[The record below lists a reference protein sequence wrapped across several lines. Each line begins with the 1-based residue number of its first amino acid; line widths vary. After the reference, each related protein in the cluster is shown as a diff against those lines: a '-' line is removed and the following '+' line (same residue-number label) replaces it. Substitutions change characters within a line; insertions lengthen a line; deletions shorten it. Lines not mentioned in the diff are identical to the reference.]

1 MKILHIIEGVDANL
15 GGLPYA
21 LFNILAT
28 EKMIGLH
35 SEVLSIVPPP
45 GTFDEISF
53 EYPCYLFSAS
63 FPSRFKRSQSA
74 MQWLETHIQEFDC
87 LIIHSLW
94 NLLSIESAFIAAKH
108 QKPYVIWPHGSL
120 DPFDLQKKYF
130 LKKAIG
136 PLVIK
141 RVLKKASFVCCTTS
155 LEAELLECYGSNPKV
170 QVLPLAIEKI
180 HEEGQRSR
188 FRQTYNF
195 EENDTILLFLSR
207 INYKKGLD
215 ILLQALKLL
224 QKRNPANHQRIK
236 LAIAGSGSEEYTLY
250 IKTLVNQ
257 LDLTSIVTF
266 CGLLSGEAKADAF
279 AGSDCFVLPSMN
291 ENFGIAVVESLQ
303 AGLPVL
309 ISKNVYIWQEIITQQ
324 GGWVCDYSVDSVY
337 KQLVYVLDHP
347 QDLILIKSQAQIIGD
362 QFKPQSLSPA
372 YFGFYQSIKRQ

>member
-45 GTFDEISF
+45 GTFDKSSF
-53 EYPCYLFSAS
+53 EYPCHLFSSS

-74 MQWLETHIQEFDC
+74 LQWLEMHIQKFDC

-94 NLLSIESAFIAAKH
+94 NLLSIQSAFMAAKH
-108 QKPYVIWPHGSL
+108 RKPYVIWPHGSL
-120 DPFDLQKKYF
+120 DPFDLQKKYL

-136 PLVIK
+136 PWVIK
-141 RVLKKASFVCCTTS
+141 KVLKKASYVCCTTA
-155 LEAELLECYGSNPKV
+155 LEAELLESYGARPKI
-170 QVLPLAIEKI
+170 QVLPLAVEKI
-180 HEEGQRSR
+180 KEEGHRDH

-195 EENDTILLFLSR
+195 REDDTVLLFLSR

-215 ILLQALKLL
+215 ILLRALKLL
-224 QKRNPANHQRIK
+224 QTRNPSYHPRIK
-236 LAIAGSGSEEYTLY
+236 LSIAGSGSEEYTLY
-250 IKTLVNQ
+250 IRNLVNQ

-266 CGLLSGEAKADAF
+266 CGLINGKAKADAF

-309 ISKNVYIWQEIITQQ
+309 ISKNVYIWRSIIEKQ
-324 GGWVCDYSVDSVY
+324 GGWVCDYSVESVY
-337 KQLVYVLDHP
+337 QQLNYILSHP
-347 QDLILIKSQAQIIGD
+347 QELVFRKSQAQLIGN
-362 QFKPQSLSPA
+362 QFTPQALSSR
-372 YFGFYQSIKRQ
+372 YFDFYHSIQ

>member
-45 GTFDEISF
+45 GTFDESSF
-53 EYPCYLFSAS
+53 EYPCHLFSTS
-63 FPSRFKRSQSA
+63 FPSRFKRSQGA
-74 MQWLETHIQEFDC
+74 MQWLEMHIQEFDC

-108 QKPYVIWPHGSL
+108 QKPYVVWPHGSL
-120 DPFDLQKKYF
+120 DPFDLRKKYF
-130 LKKAIG
+130 LKKATG

-155 LEAELLECYGSNPKV
+155 LEAELLECYGASPKV
-170 QVLPLAIEKI
+170 QVLPLAVEKTKK
-180 HEEGQRSR
+180 EGQRTL

-195 EENDTILLFLSR
+195 RENDTVLLFLSR

-236 LAIAGSGSEEYTLY
+236 LAIAGSGSEKYTLY
-250 IKTLVNQ
+250 IRNLVNQ
-257 LDLTSIVTF
+257 LSLTSTVTF
-266 CGLLSGEAKADAF
+266 CGLIRGEAKADAF

-309 ISKNVYIWQEIITQQ
+309 ISKNVYIWQTIIAGQ
-324 GGWVCDYSVDSVY
+324 GGWVCDYAVESVY
-337 KQLVYVLDHP
+337 QQLNYVLEHP
-347 QDLILIKSQAQIIGD
+347 QELIFRKSQAQVIGS
-362 QFKPQSLSPA
+362 QLTPQALSSK
-372 YFGFYQSIKRQ
+372 YFDFYHSIK